1 MSRTV
6 TCRKY
11 KKELKGLDLVPMPG
25 AIGQDIY
32 EHVSEQAWKEWQT
45 QQTMLINEK
54 QLNMMDSAN
63 RAFLREQM
71 EKFFQNEEY
80 EHAEGYVPTSKPKE

>member
-11 KKELKGLDLVPMPG
+11 QKELKGLDHVPMPG

-32 EHVSEQAWKEWQT
+32 AHVSEQAWKEWQA

-54 QLNMMDSAN
+54 QLNMMDAAA

-80 EHAEGYVPTSKPKE
+80 EHAEGYVPPSKP

>member
-6 TCRKY
+6 VCRKY
-11 KKELKGLDLVPMPG
+11 QKELKALDFLPMPG

-32 EHVSEQAWKEWQT
+32 DHVSEQAWKEWQA

-54 QLNMMDSAN
+54 QLNMMDPTA
-63 RAFLREQM
+63 RTFLKEQM
-71 EKFFQNEEY
+71 EKFLHNEDF
-80 EHAEGYVPTSKPKE
+80 EHAEGYVAPPK